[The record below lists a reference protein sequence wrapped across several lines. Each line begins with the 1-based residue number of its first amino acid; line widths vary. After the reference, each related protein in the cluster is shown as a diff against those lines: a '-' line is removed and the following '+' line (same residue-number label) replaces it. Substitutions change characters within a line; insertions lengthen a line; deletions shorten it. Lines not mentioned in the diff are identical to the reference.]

1 MDTIKEEQNTS
12 FNALPKLDCGA
23 CGYKSCKDF
32 ANEVDN
38 GNEKLNKCIHIA
50 DKVDNNNGSKECFI
64 CAKEGT
70 GMGDKLDWKDNLKRD
85 FDFILDCFPNEPG
98 PKETILPYNPTL
110 VKDLGVKKGDVMI
123 GRPMG
128 MSCGCP
134 ITHCGVVSGVDAR
147 NGVIYWNVT
156 GPLRP
161 RTEGFVDIGFYVSQA
176 YEGII
181 KETREKIEL
190 GRRYWFLPRRCM
202 LQWRHSGLVNAVTK
216 LPDGSYKVRIEGL
229 LIG

>member
-1 MDTIKEEQNTS
+1 METLTSCNTKATIEL
-12 FNALPKLDCGA
+12 LPNLNCGA
-23 CGYKSCKDF
+23 CGYKTCTDF
-32 ANEVDN
+32 ASAVDN
-38 GNEKLNKCIHIA
+38 AEAELKKCVHVKQTVLNISNKNCLMCMGGENLGEKL
-50 DKVDNNNGSKECFI
+50 E
-64 CAKEGT
+64 
-70 GMGDKLDWKDNLKRD
+70 WKDSLKRE
-85 FDFILDCFPNEPG
+85 FDFILDVVEGEPG

-110 VKDLGVKKGDVMI
+110 VKELGVKKGDVMI

-134 ITHCGVVSGVDAR
+134 VTHCGVVSDVDAR

-161 RTEGFVDIGFYVSQA
+161 RTEGFIDIGFYVSQA

-181 KETREKIEL
+181 KESKEEIKL

-216 LPDGSYKVRIEGL
+216 LNDGSYKVRIEGL
-229 LIG
+229 YIG

>member
-1 MDTIKEEQNTS
+1 MNQESITLIRTIDQ
-12 FNALPKLDCGA
+12 LPGLDCGA
-23 CGYKSCKDF
+23 CGYKTC
-32 ANEVDN
+32 NEFSSAVDSR
-38 GNEKLNKCIHIA
+38 ETEIKKCIHVRTA
-50 DKVDNNNGSKECFI
+50 DRRMSNQPSCLNCSGENLGE
-64 CAKEGT
+64 
-70 GMGDKLDWKDNLKRD
+70 KLGWRDSLKRD
-85 FDFILDCFPNEPG
+85 FDFILDVFEGEPG

-110 VKDLGVKKGDVMI
+110 VKELGVKKGDVMI

-134 ITHCGVVSGVDAR
+134 ITHCGVVSDVDAR
-147 NGVIYWNVT
+147 NGVINWNVT

-161 RTEGFVDIGFYVSQA
+161 RSEGFVDIGYYVSQA
-176 YEGII
+176 YEGLI
-181 KETREKIEL
+181 KEAKEEIKL

-216 LPDGSYKVRIEGL
+216 LKDGSYKVRIEGL

>member
-1 MDTIKEEQNTS
+1 METIASCTS
-12 FNALPKLDCGA
+12 KTTIDLLPGLDCGA
-23 CGYKSCKDF
+23 CGYRTCNDF
-32 ANEVDN
+32 ARAIDQSET
-38 GNEKLNKCIHIA
+38 ELKKCIHVKQSISGVA
-50 DKVDNNNGSKECFI
+50 SKNCLN
-64 CAKEGT
+64 CAGGEHLGE
-70 GMGDKLDWKDNLKRD
+70 KLDWRDSLKRE
-85 FDFILDCFPNEPG
+85 FDFILDVVDGEPG

-110 VKDLGVKKGDVMI
+110 VKELGVKKGDVMI

-134 ITHCGVVSGVDAR
+134 VTHCGVVSDVDAR
-147 NGVIYWNVT
+147 NGVIHWNVT

-161 RTEGFVDIGFYVSQA
+161 RSEGFIDIGYYVSQA

-181 KETREKIEL
+181 KESKEEIKL

-216 LPDGSYKVRIEGL
+216 LRDGSYKVRIEGL
-229 LIG
+229 YIG

>member
-1 MDTIKEEQNTS
+1 METIDATS
-12 FNALPKLDCGA
+12 SKTIDLLPNLNCGG
-23 CGYKSCKDF
+23 CGYKTCTDF
-32 ANEVDN
+32 ADAVDTAAT
-38 GNEKLNKCIHIA
+38 ELKKCIHVRKTETA
-50 DKVDNNNGSKECFI
+50 GSSHTNCLN
-64 CAKEGT
+64 C
-70 GMGDKLDWKDNLKRD
+70 MGAENLGEKLDWKDSLKRD
-85 FDFILDCFPNEPG
+85 FDFILDVFEGEPG
-98 PKETILPYNPTL
+98 PKETILPYNPVL
-110 VKDLGVKKGDVMI
+110 VKELGIKKGDVMI

-134 ITHCGVVSGVDAR
+134 VTHCGVVSDVDSR

-161 RTEGFVDIGFYVSQA
+161 RSEGFVDIGFYVSQA

-181 KETREKIEL
+181 KESKEEIKL

-216 LPDGSYKVRIEGL
+216 LRDGSYKVRIEGL

>member
-1 MDTIKEEQNTS
+1 METTVVNPVKTMEL
-12 FNALPKLDCGA
+12 LPNLNCGA
-23 CGYKSCKDF
+23 CGYKTCTEF
-32 ANEVDN
+32 AQAVDSNET
-38 GNEKLNKCIHIA
+38 EIKKCIHVK
-50 DKVDNNNGSKECFI
+50 KVVTGIGSQINCLN
-64 CAKEGT
+64 CAGNENLGE
-70 GMGDKLDWKDNLKRD
+70 KLGWKDSLKRE
-85 FDFILDCFPNEPG
+85 FDFILDVFEGEPG
-98 PKETILPYNPTL
+98 PKETILPYNPVL
-110 VKDLGVKKGDVMI
+110 VKELGVKKGDVMI

-134 ITHCGVVSGVDAR
+134 VTHCGVVSDVDAR
-147 NGVIYWNVT
+147 NGVIYWHVT

-161 RTEGFVDIGFYVSQA
+161 RTEGFIDIGYYVSQA

-181 KETREKIEL
+181 KESKEEIKL

-216 LPDGSYKVRIEGL
+216 MRDGSYKVRIEGL

>member
-1 MDTIKEEQNTS
+1 METLEKSTTQTVDL
-12 FNALPKLDCGA
+12 LPNLNCGA
-23 CGYKSCKDF
+23 CGYKTCNDF
-32 ANEVDN
+32 AQAVDKA
-38 GNEKLNKCIHIA
+38 ETELKKCIHVKQTVSNIGN
-50 DKVDNNNGSKECFI
+50 KNCLSC
-64 CAKEGT
+64 
-70 GMGDKLDWKDNLKRD
+70 MGGENLGEKLEWKDSLKRE
-85 FDFILDCFPNEPG
+85 FDFILDIFEGEPG

-110 VKDLGVKKGDVMI
+110 VKELGVKKGDVMI

-134 ITHCGVVSGVDAR
+134 VTHCGVVTDVDAR
-147 NGVIYWNVT
+147 NGVINWYVT

-161 RTEGFVDIGFYVSQA
+161 RSEGFIDIGYYVSQA

-181 KETREKIEL
+181 KESKEEIKL

-216 LPDGSYKVRIEGL
+216 MQDGSFKVRIEGL
-229 LIG
+229 YIG